1 MEISVFTRY
10 NECAAVYNTN
20 RRIDGY
26 SDTDSVFIH
35 NRWKY
40 GREKTPETQTGN
52 GNSGV

>member
-1 MEISVFTRY
+1 VKKTGGTVEISVFTRY

-35 NRWKY
+35 NRWRK
-40 GREKTPETQTGN
+40 
-52 GNSGV
+52 